1 MAFTGIFL
9 QPIPIDD
16 QDRALAFY
24 RDVIGME
31 VAVDAELDDDW
42 RMVMMRLPGTRTKVQ
57 FARRHELSF
66 SEEVPCLY
74 LECEDLDAEAERLS
88 AAGASFPPSMAYLP
102 SNSIWS
108 VRKFSTE
115 SVSYVNEASA
125 ASPNTVVSVLSATR
139 ASRWLL
145 RIAKTPSRASGV
157 NGANTSTAPT
167 AFFVS
172 AKSSQRSSAHRLN
185 TRSRRNRC
193 VFVVAAGDK
202 ETEVA

>member
-88 AAGASFPPSMAYLP
+88 AAD
-102 SNSIWS
+102 
-108 VRKFSTE
+108 VRF
-115 SVSYVNEASA
+115 V
-125 ASPNTVVSVLSATR
+125 
-139 ASRWLL
+139 
-145 RIAKTPSRASGV
+145 
-157 NGANTSTAPT
+157 TAPT
-167 AFFVS
+167 ELPWSDTERFAMFRDS
-172 AKSSQRSSAHRLN
+172 EGN
-185 TRSRRNRC
+185 T
-193 VFVVAAGDK
+193 VLMHAAPREG
-202 ETEVA
+202 